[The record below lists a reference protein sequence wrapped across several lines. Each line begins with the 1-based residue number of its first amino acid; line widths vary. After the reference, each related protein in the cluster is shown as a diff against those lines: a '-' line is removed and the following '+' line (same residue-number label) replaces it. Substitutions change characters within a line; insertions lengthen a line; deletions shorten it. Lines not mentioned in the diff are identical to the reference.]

1 MIYSKPFVEEFW
13 KRDNLSYGFRFFFA
27 FPIEDVNVCRCS
39 FCTCVFKG
47 MGKFSVK
54 PKEKCPKPCVLGIL
68 TN

>member
-1 MIYSKPFVEEFW
+1 M
-13 KRDNLSYGFRFFFA
+13 DLGFFA